1 MRRPIIDEFTY
12 LNISRQRKYQ
22 MRKKR
27 DGRCT
32 QCGEPALSGARCLK
46 HLVLYREQQRKK
58 QRARRRYD
66 GALRYRMQGAG

>member
-32 QCGEPALSGARCLK
+32 QCGEPAASGARCLK
-46 HLVLYREQQRKK
+46 HLILYREQQRKK
-58 QRARRRYD
+58 KRARRRYD
-66 GALRYRMQGAG
+66 GAMSYRMQGAG

>member
-32 QCGEPALSGARCLK
+32 QCGEPAASGARCLK
-46 HLVLYREQQRKK
+46 HLVLYREQPRKK

-66 GALRYRMQGAG
+66 GAMSYRMQGAG

>member
-1 MRRPIIDEFTY
+1 MRKPIIDEFTY

-32 QCGEPALSGARCLK
+32 QCGAPVLSGARCLK

-66 GALRYRMQGAG
+66 GAMSYRMQSAG